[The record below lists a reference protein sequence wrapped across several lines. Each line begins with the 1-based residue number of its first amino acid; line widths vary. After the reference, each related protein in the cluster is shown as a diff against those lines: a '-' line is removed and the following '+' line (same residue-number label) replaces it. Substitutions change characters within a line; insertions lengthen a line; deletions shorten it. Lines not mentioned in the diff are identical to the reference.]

1 MHLKKEV
8 KKLPPSPTPPPTRPP
23 TQKKPE
29 RTIKLLRWLEVHFV
43 LSRVLLEVQHYTGE
57 LILLSFEDSRTYL
70 YPFDAVYIQMGYNRL
85 VGKAVE
91 VETVGYPVPT
101 RLLHL

>member
-1 MHLKKEV
+1 M
-8 KKLPPSPTPPPTRPP
+8 
-23 TQKKPE
+23 
-29 RTIKLLRWLEVHFV
+29 HFV

-70 YPFDAVYIQMGYNRL
+70 YPFDAVYIQMGSNRL

-91 VETVGYPVPT
+91 VETVGYPLPT

>member
-1 MHLKKEV
+1 M
-8 KKLPPSPTPPPTRPP
+8 
-23 TQKKPE
+23 
-29 RTIKLLRWLEVHFV
+29 HFV

-57 LILLSFEDSRTYL
+57 SILLSFEDSRTYL
-70 YPFDAVYIQMGYNRL
+70 YPQMGYNRL

>member
-1 MHLKKEV
+1 M
-8 KKLPPSPTPPPTRPP
+8 
-23 TQKKPE
+23 
-29 RTIKLLRWLEVHFV
+29 HFV
-43 LSRVLLEVQHYTGE
+43 LSRVLLEVQHYKGE
-57 LILLSFEDSRTYL
+57 SILLSFEDSRTYL

-101 RLLHL
+101 RLLHLKLVVRVSRRIVFFPSIT